1 MAAGDTV
8 RTIVKFLSH
17 DHSQERKEAVSLLFE
32 LSKSESICEKIGGV
46 NGAILILVGLAS
58 SKSENVLTV
67 EKAEMTLENL
77 EKDEKNVR
85 LMAENGRLRPL
96 LTHLLEGGSFF
107 CYLLLGSSLGFMF
120 TVNQLMCSTKF

>member
-1 MAAGDTV
+1 MTAGDTV

-17 DHSQERKEAVSLLFE
+17 DHSQERKEAVSLLHE
-32 LSKSESICEKIGGV
+32 LSKSKFICEKIGGV

-67 EKAEMTLENL
+67 EKAEKTLENL

-85 LMAENGRLRPL
+85 LMAENSRLRPL
-96 LTHLLEGGSFF
+96 LTQLLEGDSFSMLSAF
-107 CYLLLGSSLGFMF
+107 G
-120 TVNQLMCSTKF
+120 

>member
-1 MAAGDTV
+1 MLFTKFFLMLQEVMAAGDTV

-17 DHSQERKEAVSLLFE
+17 DHSQERKEAVSLLYE
-32 LSKSESICEKIGGV
+32 LSKSEFICEKIGGV

-67 EKAEMTLENL
+67 EKAEKTLENL

-85 LMAENGRLRPL
+85 LMAENSRLRPL
-96 LTHLLEGGSFF
+96 LAQLLEGNSFSMLCAF
-107 CYLLLGSSLGFMF
+107 GY
-120 TVNQLMCSTKF
+120 T